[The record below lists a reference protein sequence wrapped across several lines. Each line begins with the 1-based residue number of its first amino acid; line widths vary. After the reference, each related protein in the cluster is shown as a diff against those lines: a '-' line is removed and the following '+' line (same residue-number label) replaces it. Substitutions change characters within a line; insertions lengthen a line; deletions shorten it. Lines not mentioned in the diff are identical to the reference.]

1 MDEKVIILGSFLV
14 FFGIMGIVGV
24 YFKIRDWQIDKDFKD
39 FAEREEVLN
48 KIRLR
53 PDGIDKID
61 YSLNKC
67 ADALKDVGTTTEE
80 ASSAFSEL
88 AKALDSPIITPNEAR
103 KLIGMDSQ
111 SGISIY
117 EPIDDEY
124 TIDYTGK
131 YRCPA
136 CGTMYIHEGGGF
148 IPNCKNCGS
157 QLVEQMIIKRGI
169 SRGF

>member
-1 MDEKVIILGSFLV
+1 MDVRIVV
-14 FFGIMGIVGV
+14 FAVVFAIFGIIATIGTYIGD
-24 YFKIRDWQIDKDFKD
+24 KLDEDWDVDWACNI
-39 FAEREEVLN
+39 N
-48 KIRLR
+48 KIDHNL
-53 PDGIDKID
+53 
-61 YSLNKC
+61 LKC
-67 ADALKDVGTTTEE
+67 NEALKDVGTTTEE

-117 EPIDDEY
+117 EPIDDKY
-124 TIDYTGK
+124 TVEYTGK

-157 QLVEQMIIKRGI
+157 QLVEQVMIKRGI

>member
-1 MDEKVIILGSFLV
+1 MDERTIVLLSFLV

-24 YFKIRDWQIDKDFKD
+24 CFKIEDYKLDKDF
-39 FAEREEVLN
+39 EEQVEVLN

-53 PDGIDKID
+53 PDEIDNMD
-61 YSLNKC
+61 YHLLKC
-67 ADALKDVGTTTEE
+67 NQALKDVGVTTEE

-117 EPIDDEY
+117 EPTVEY
-124 TIDYTGK
+124 TGR

-157 QLVEQMIIKRGI
+157 QLVEQMMIKRGI